1 MKKLLKKLTVVMLAV
16 FMFVGSISYTNNAQA
31 AEKEMRAAWVSSV
44 YNLDWPKTQNN
55 ASKQKS
61 ELTQLMDKLKGC
73 GINTIILQVRPESDT
88 FYKSSINPWS
98 KYLTGTQGK
107 NPGYDPLAFAV
118 SEAHKRGMEIH
129 AWFNPYRVTSSGTNL
144 NALVSS
150 HPARKN
156 PDWVIK
162 YGNKMYYDPGN
173 PEVVNY
179 LVKTIKEVVDNYDID
194 GVHFDDYFYPSSKF
208 PDDASYKKYGKG
220 QNKDNWRREN
230 VNTLLR
236 KVKAVVNTRSGCEFG
251 VSPFGI
257 WRNKSAS
264 CPDGSETG
272 GSQSY
277 NNMYAD
283 SRTWIRKG
291 YVDYIVP
298 QIYWPI
304 GFGAADYSKLVKWWA
319 NEVKGYD
326 VDLYIGQGIYKQGQS
341 SYNGQNI
348 AKEIKKQINVNKQ
361 YSTVKGSMYF
371 SAKDI
376 VNKSSIYND
385 LKSMYGAYNGSSSN
399 EGADS
404 KLPSVTEIAGSNRYD
419 TAAKISKKGWSSA
432 STVVVANGSDEIEG
446 IIANPLAAAYNSP
459 VLLADK
465 NKVRTQTIDELKRLK
480 PSKVILIG
488 GSNSIGSSAENT
500 IKKAVPSASI
510 KRIQGASISDLSV
523 NIAKEIDSKANVSKI
538 YVAGEN
544 GAADALSVV
553 SKAAEEKA
561 PILVTSKNKTTT
573 SVKNWIKSNSISS
586 AYFLGESAVLSDS
599 VIKEIDSVVSGN
611 VSGNRLGGS
620 NRNQTNARVI
630 KALYPASSYNSV
642 FVAKNRPLVDAISVG
657 VYAAKT
663 KSPIVIAGNAL
674 DSEQGNVLKNKKANS
689 VFRIGGGISNSSFN
703 KVREYLK

>member
-1 MKKLLKKLTVVMLAV
+1 MKKLFKKLTVVMLAV

-304 GFGAADYSKLVKWWA
+304 GLKVADYSKLVKWWA

-341 SYNGQNI
+341 SHSGQNI
-348 AKEIKKQINVNKQ
+348 AKEIKNQININKK
-361 YSTVKGSMYF
+361 YDTVKGSMYF
-371 SAKDI
+371 SARDI
-376 VNKSSIYND
+376 VNNASIYND
-385 LKSMYGAYNGSSSN
+385 LKSMYGAYNGTTEDKN
-399 EGADS
+399 
-404 KLPSVTEIAGSNRYD
+404 LPSSTEIIGANRYD
-419 TAAKISKKGWSSA
+419 TAAKISKKGWNSA
-432 STVVVANGSDEIEG
+432 STVVIANGINEIEG
-446 IIANPLAAAYNSP
+446 IVANPLAAVYDAP
-459 VLLADK
+459 VLLTDK
-465 NKVRTQTIDELKRLK
+465 NKVSSYTINELKRLK
-480 PSKVILIG
+480 PSNIIIIG
-488 GSNSIGSSAENT
+488 GKNSIGESAEKS
-500 IKKAVPSASI
+500 IKNAVSSVSI
-510 KRIQGASISDLSV
+510 KRIDGSNIEELSV

-553 SKAAEEKA
+553 SKAAEEKS
-561 PILVTSKNKTTT
+561 PIIVTSKNSVNS

-586 AYFLGESAVLSDS
+586 AYFLGKTAVISDN

-611 VSGNRLGGS
+611 VSGNRIGGS
-620 NRNQTNARVI
+620 DRNQTNARVI
-630 KALYPASSYNSV
+630 KALYPSENYNPV

-657 VYAAKT
+657 VYAART
-663 KSPIVIAGNAL
+663 KSPIVIAGNSL
-674 DSEQGNVLKNKKANS
+674 DSEQANILKNKKTNS
-689 VFRIGGGISNSSFN
+689 VFRIGGGISNDTYN
-703 KVREYLK
+703 KIRENLK